1 MILTVATMQEF
12 WEARIQR
19 AKQLASQNTGASE
32 LLTFYSLLLGTQQEI
47 YEDLRQHKDLITVDS
62 LGQALSLLRALMP
75 KLLAVVER
83 SGPAQLSAEAR
94 SLRQASATELDT
106 LLLDYWHT
114 RSDLKFFAK
123 ALLQPWAQC
132 LAETG
137 TQISERNTQTS
148 ENRCP
153 FCTGRPQLAFLRAA
167 PGADGGNRY
176 LLCATC
182 LTAWPFRRVVC
193 ARCGEERPA
202 KLCSFHAPEFDHV
215 RIEACDSC
223 RHYLKGVDLT
233 RLGLAVPLVDEVATV
248 ALDLWAREH
257 GYTKIEL
264 NLVGL

>member
-1 MILTVATMQEF
+1 MQES

-19 AKQLASQNTGASE
+19 AQQLASQNTEAHE
-32 LLTFYSLLLGTQQEI
+32 LLTFYKALLRVQQEV
-47 YEDLRQHKDLITVDS
+47 YEELRQRKDRLTVGS
-62 LGQALSLLRALMP
+62 LEQDLPLLRRLMP

-94 SLRQASATELDT
+94 SLRQASAAELDA

-114 RSDLKFFAK
+114 RSDLQFFAK

-137 TQISERNTQTS
+137 AQIPKRDTQTV
-148 ENRCP
+148 ENCCP

-167 PGADGGNRY
+167 AGADGGNRY

-193 ARCGEERPA
+193 AHCSEERPA

-233 RLGLAVPLVDEVATV
+233 RLGLAIPLVDEVAAA
-248 ALDLWAREH
+248 ALDLWAREQ

-264 NLVGL
+264 NLIGL